1 MRAPAADI
9 DIRARSRRSR
19 SRRSRRRRRGTL
31 EGAFDE
37 LSHVELLVCD
47 REIEV
52 DVER

>member
-9 DIRARSRRSR
+9 DTRA
-19 SRRSRRRRRGTL
+19 RSRRRRRRRRRGGGTL

>member
-9 DIRARSRRSR
+9 DTRARSR
-19 SRRSRRRRRGTL
+19 RRRRRGTL

-37 LSHVELLVCD
+37 LSHVELLVSD

>member
-1 MRAPAADI
+1 VRAPAADI
-9 DIRARSRRSR
+9 DTRA
-19 SRRSRRRRRGTL
+19 RSRRRRRSTL

>member
-1 MRAPAADI
+1 VGAPAADI
-9 DIRARSRRSR
+9 NTRARSRR
-19 SRRSRRRRRGTL
+19 RRRRRRRRGTL
-31 EGAFDE
+31 EGTFDE

>member
-9 DIRARSRRSR
+9 DTRA
-19 SRRSRRRRRGTL
+19 RSRRRRRRRGAL

>member
-1 MRAPAADI
+1 VRAPAADI
-9 DIRARSRRSR
+9 DTRA
-19 SRRSRRRRRGTL
+19 RSRRRRRRRGAL

>member
-1 MRAPAADI
+1 VRAPAADI
-9 DIRARSRRSR
+9 DTRARSRR
-19 SRRSRRRRRGTL
+19 RRRRRRRRGTL

>member
-9 DIRARSRRSR
+9 DTRARSRR
-19 SRRSRRRRRGTL
+19 RRRRRGTL

-37 LSHVELLVCD
+37 LSHVELLVSD